1 MVVIDLIMK
10 IIERIEVLMQNK
22 QITQAEFSRRIGV
35 PVSRV
40 ANWRRKGSTPSADLI
55 PRIARVLGVEPHYL
69 LTGEQIGGKNLT
81 YELTSDEA
89 DLIDGYRQLS
99 RTWQKVAMGSVYELV
114 GDTVIEVEDIIEYD
128 SDDYD
133 EEPEA

>member
-1 MVVIDLIMK
+1 MK
-10 IIERIEVLMQNK
+10 IIERIEQLMQNK

-55 PRIARVLGVEPHYL
+55 PRIARVLGVDTHYL
-69 LTGEQIGGKNLT
+69 LTGEQIGGKNLM
-81 YELTSDEA
+81 YELTIDEA
-89 DLIDGYRQLS
+89 DLIDGYRKLS
-99 RTWQKVAMGSVYELV
+99 RTWQKVAIGEIYELV
-114 GDTVIEVEDIIEYD
+114 GDTVEELEEEVIEFD
-128 SDDYD
+128 SEELD